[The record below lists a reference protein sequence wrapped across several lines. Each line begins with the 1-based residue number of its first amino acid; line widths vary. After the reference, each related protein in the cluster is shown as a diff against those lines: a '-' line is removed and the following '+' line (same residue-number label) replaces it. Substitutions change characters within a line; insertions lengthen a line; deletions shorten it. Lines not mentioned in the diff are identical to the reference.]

1 MKGQAIMKRMGTA
14 WLALVL
20 VLTAGSGPALAHGE
34 KDQDQHKAGD
44 AALKREQT
52 AWGIAGTAKDV
63 KRTIRIRMDDRMRFS
78 PSHIRV
84 REGETVKFVIDNHGR
99 LLHEMVIGT
108 KQILDEHA
116 QLMMKFPNM
125 EHDEPHMA
133 HVAAGKR
140 GAIIW
145 TFNRPG
151 DFDYACLIAG
161 HYQAGMRG
169 TIRVSPA
176 KGAKP

>member
-1 MKGQAIMKRMGTA
+1 MNILSTA
-14 WLALVL
+14 WLILALA
-20 VLTAGSGPALAHGE
+20 AGSGPAMAHGE
-34 KDQDQHKAGD
+34 NDPGRDKAGD
-44 AALKREQT
+44 AALKQEQT
-52 AWGIAGTAKDV
+52 AWGIAGAAKDV

-78 PSHIRV
+78 PSRIRV
-84 REGETVKFVIDNHGR
+84 REGDTVKFVIENRGQ

-108 KQILDEHA
+108 KQVLDEHA

-133 HVAAGKR
+133 HVNAGKS
-140 GAIIW
+140 GAILW

-151 DFDYACLIAG
+151 DFDFACLIAG

-169 TIRVSPA
+169 SIKVTPA
-176 KGAKP
+176 KGARS